1 MWSLF
6 ADVICSIF
14 SGSHLLWSLK
24 HQGNIAPKQGI
35 ESLGHFNW
43 SKDVKEVSL
52 YQGLLDSLG
61 DKKKIRTEGLN
72 IWQLQAKTS
81 ITRTKKKCIIW
92 RQKFL
97 HPEQQQQHWTTL
109 SMNES
114 HFILVLWLVQIVFY
128 SFIALDTQCLTL
140 CKSVC
145 LICYPFTSCSSG
157 RLALWSPWRCPA
169 RPVTVVLAHCLDNEV
184 VLSHLFSLHSSSLLI
199 EWKAR
204 GL

>member
-1 MWSLF
+1 MILYS
-6 ADVICSIF
+6 
-14 SGSHLLWSLK
+14 SLK
-24 HQGNIAPKQGI
+24 HQGNIAPKQGN
-35 ESLGHFNW
+35 ESLGHFNL
-43 SKDVKEVSL
+43 SCLKTQKKCPYIKDCLTFSVI
-52 YQGLLDSLG
+52 
-61 DKKKIRTEGLN
+61 KKIPN
-72 IWQLQAKTS
+72 S
-81 ITRTKKKCIIW
+81 MTKHLTAAGQDKHYSMHHLAP
-92 RQKFL
+92 KFL

-157 RLALWSPWRCPA
+157 RLALWSPWQCPA